1 MFDLIKFKKIIDA
14 YRETDKDPY
23 ADIEYMELRK
33 ELLNIICIDTST
45 FNEFITYMKT
55 EMTDYEYSTLSE
67 ISDELA
73 FNFPSMEFI
82 KAYKTLAQKY
92 PEETE
97 KYKIEPFIKD
107 AEKIVKCSLKEMED
121 KGK

>member
-1 MFDLIKFKKIIDA
+1 MFNKSEFKKLCKE
-14 YRETDKDPY
+14 RETIDFY
-23 ADIEYMELRK
+23 ADWEVDEVLH
-33 ELLNIICIDTST
+33 LLINLICKDDNT

-82 KAYKTLAQKY
+82 KAYKTLAKKY
-92 PEETE
+92 PQTTE